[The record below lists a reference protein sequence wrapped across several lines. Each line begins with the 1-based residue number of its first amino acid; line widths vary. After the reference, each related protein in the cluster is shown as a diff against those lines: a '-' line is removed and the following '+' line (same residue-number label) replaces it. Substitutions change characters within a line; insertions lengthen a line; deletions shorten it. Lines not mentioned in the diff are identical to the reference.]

1 MAVEVGRTISAL
13 TKQTN
18 KLTQEVKKSRAEV
31 SALDKELK
39 LNPGNVD
46 LVRQKYSA
54 FAKQLT
60 LNQQKIATLNTKRKE
75 LDTGFS
81 SGAISQKEYE
91 KEIVKIKKKSRRQP
105 SQSKNVRLCSDD
117 KTQRS
122 EPRK

>member
-75 LDTGFS
+75 LD
-81 SGAISQKEYE
+81 
-91 KEIVKIKKKSRRQP
+91 KIGRAH
-105 SQSKNVRLCSDD
+105 V
-117 KTQRS
+117 
-122 EPRK
+122 